1 MRFVK
6 SRCVKLVM
14 MNAKNLVLILSMA
27 SLASCGQYVSSSDF
41 SSSSIPSSS
50 EETFTASEFTFDGD
64 LDAKFTFVMEEQS
77 SDAEIALEGIHAD
90 IVNNYPSERI
100 GDFLDPTFYEIAD
113 IYGRVTLDTLR
124 ISAYRGHL
132 EMHYRYPDVQFDFY
146 SHEGSLY
153 LDFSKL
159 DLSDVGIEAAKYS
172 VADAYSFLK
181 DDNIMTLGELLSSV
195 SFDMNL
201 LLGAAE
207 DSPVLDEAITLR
219 RVDDTSM
226 CIDFGLSNATLAAFV
241 HYFVG
246 VGSAEE
252 IETTIGEAVT
262 IDEKSM
268 LSIFFNAESES
279 MESFS
284 FDIMVSPI
292 LKPVQYDDIVIGEN
306 NSLVIDVR
314 GDMKTVPCKA
324 FDLPSFDDYRP
335 FEINVPS
342 EEQTSQESS

>member
-1 MRFVK
+1 
-6 SRCVKLVM
+6 M
-14 MNAKNLVLILSMA
+14 MNAKNLVLILSMV
-27 SLASCGQYVSSSDF
+27 SLPSCGQYVSSSDF
-41 SSSSIPSSS
+41 SSTLIPSSS
-50 EETFTASEFTFDGD
+50 EEVFTANNFTFDGD
-64 LDAKFTFVMEEQS
+64 LNAKFTIVAENQS
-77 SDAEIALEGIHAD
+77 SDVEVALEGIHAD

-100 GDFLDPTFYEIAD
+100 GDFFDPTFYEVAD
-113 IYGRVTLDTLR
+113 IYGHVTLDTLR

-132 EMHYRYPDVQFDFY
+132 DMNYRYPDVQFDFY

-159 DLSDVGIEAAKYS
+159 DLSDVGIKAAKYS
-172 VADAYSFLK
+172 VANAYSSLK
-181 DDNIMTLGELLSSV
+181 DDNIMTFGELLSSV

-207 DSPVLDEAITLR
+207 DSPVLDEAITMN

-226 CIDFGLSNATLAAFV
+226 RIDFGLNNATLAAFV
-241 HYFVG
+241 RYFVG
-246 VGSAEE
+246 VGSTEE

-262 IDEKSM
+262 IDDKST

-284 FDIMVSPI
+284 FDITVSPI
-292 LKPVQYDDIVIGEN
+292 LKSAQLGDIVFAEN
-306 NSLVIDVR
+306 NSLLIDVC
-314 GDMKTVPCKA
+314 GDMKTVPCTA
-324 FDLPSFDDYRP
+324 FELPSFEDYSP
-335 FEINVPS
+335 LEINLPS